1 MAEQSFKYHS
11 AASGITLPTQAGVLE
26 IEEIE
31 GAARYILR
39 GGDTVIPLI
48 SQALDV
54 PLDQPINQA
63 TSNGGCSA
71 LHLGP
76 DEWLLLLE
84 PIRSGEMSEGI
95 AARIRNAAGD
105 LAYALVD
112 ISHRN
117 VGLRFRGSA
126 AVDALA
132 SGCPQNLNIEAFPI
146 DKCTRTV
153 YAKAGIFL
161 WRRGEHEFMLETWR
175 SFVPYLLEYIAQEV
189 SIR

>member
-1 MAEQSFKYHS
+1 MAERSFKYHS
-11 AASGITLPTQAGVLE
+11 ATSGMKLPAQAGVLE

-31 GAARYILR
+31 GAVRYILR

-48 SQALDV
+48 SRALDI
-54 PLDQPINQA
+54 PLDLPINQA
-63 TSNGGCSA
+63 TSNDSCSA
-71 LHLGP
+71 LHIGP

-84 PIRSGEMSEGI
+84 PTHTGAMPEDM

-112 ISHRN
+112 VSHRN
-117 VGLRFRGSA
+117 IGLRFRGSA
-126 AVDALA
+126 VIDALA

-153 YAKAGIFL
+153 YAKVGILL
-161 WRRGEHEFMLETWR
+161 WRRGEHEFLLEILR
-175 SFVPYLLEYIAQEV
+175 SFVPYLLNYIAQEV
-189 SIR
+189 SVR